1 MECKTSVTG
10 ESINGAR
17 PDIATY
23 IMVKNTWRNKLTAFS
38 NTDNKYSHASPDII
52 GVFVLER
59 RRLAGKEFVYR
70 EFVEVVDGERGKKK
84 KCRLGGSKT
93 GPAGKEQICNGLG
106 EVRAGGE
113 GPGLAGG

>member
-1 MECKTSVTG
+1 MTG
-10 ESINGAR
+10 ENINGAR

-52 GVFVLER
+52 GVFVLR
-59 RRLAGKEFVYR
+59 RRKLAGKEFVYR
-70 EFVEVVDGERGKKK
+70 GFVGCRRPRGREKK
-84 KCRLGGSKT
+84 KCRLG

-106 EVRAGGE
+106 KVRAGGE
-113 GPGLAGG
+113 GPGLADG